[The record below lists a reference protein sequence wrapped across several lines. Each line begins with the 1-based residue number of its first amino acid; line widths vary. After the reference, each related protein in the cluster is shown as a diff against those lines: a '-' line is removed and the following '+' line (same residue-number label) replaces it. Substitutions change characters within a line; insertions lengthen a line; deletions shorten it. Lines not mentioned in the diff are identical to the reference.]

1 MTIRDRILAVFRGQK
16 PDVVPYMLDLSHWFY
31 HRNGMRWDI
40 SMTYEQ
46 PEYALIDYHKQS
58 GVGFY
63 LPNLSGFHA
72 ADYPADVGVTVE
84 KRGTQQMPEIV
95 WRIATPLGSIERTR
109 VWNQQTY
116 SWGIRQWGIDNEN
129 DLRVFAYAMRNRTY
143 RPRWDRYRQ
152 WVDYVGDCGVVYMSL
167 GYSAIGH
174 LLHYWMGIEGVV
186 YATCDYPDVVR
197 ETVDAVNTN
206 NLALVDLLC
215 QSPAEVIIM
224 GDNFSSDVQPPS
236 FFNTWSRPY
245 YAEAIRRLHAAGKFA
260 AVHIDGRLRGAL
272 RMIRDVGADCADAVT
287 PAPTGDL
294 TAAQCREEAGGQFIL
309 SGGVSPNLWL
319 PTVPLE
325 KFTAHVRAWLA
336 QKDSS
341 FRFIANAGDQVPPG
355 AEESRIALMGELVG
369 QYGRYDIAGERDRG
383 KP

>member
-1 MTIRDRILAVFRGQK
+1 MTIRDRILAVYRGQR
-16 PDVVPYMLDLSHWFY
+16 PDEVPYMLDLSHWFY
-31 HRNGMRWDI
+31 HRNNLRWDL
-40 SMTYEQ
+40 SVAYEK
-46 PEYALIDYHKQS
+46 PEYALIDYHKRC

-63 LPNLSGFHA
+63 MPNLAGFHA
-72 ADYPADVGVTVE
+72 TDYPADVRVTVA
-84 KRGTQQMPEIV
+84 KRGTPEVPEIV
-95 WRIATPLGSIERTR
+95 WRMETPLGSIERVR

-116 SWGIRQWGIDNEN
+116 SWGIKQLGIRNEK
-129 DLRVFAYAMRNRTY
+129 DLQVFAYAMRSRRF

-167 GYSAIGH
+167 GYSGMGH

-186 YATCDYPDVVR
+186 YATCDYPELLH

-206 NLALVDLLC
+206 TLELVDLLC

-236 FFNTWSRPY
+236 FFNTWTRPY
-245 YAEAIRRLHAAGKFA
+245 YAEAIRRLHAAGKFV

-272 RMIRDVGADCADAVT
+272 SMIRDVGADCADAVT

-294 TAAQCREEAGGQFIL
+294 SAAECREEAGGQFIL
-309 SGGVSPNLWL
+309 SGGVSPNLWM
-319 PTVPLE
+319 PTVPVE
-325 KFTAHVRAWLA
+325 TFTTHVRVWLA
-336 QKDSS
+336 QMDRS

-355 AEESRIALMGELVG
+355 ADEGRIALMGALVG
-369 QYGRYDIAGERDRG
+369 QYG
-383 KP
+383 KL